1 VLPAATNSA
10 TLALADGSSLAL
22 VFDAFGHVTATLT
35 NGGTVLTTNGILADA
50 DAPAGVPGK
59 YTAFLE
65 SGGDKA
71 PGWIYSVVSSRGAM
85 RFSGRFPNGAPIAAN
100 QGSIVDRHGDAFV
113 FLLGRKGVHALVAGE
128 LHFSDL
134 AESDFAGSLTFNG
147 APCVLNGA
155 KFTPAP
161 SGLLPGAYPLAV
173 TGAGMN
179 IASTVTLLSNNSA
192 TVLAPIKSFTPRSKP
207 GLLSTGLFYLTFRNP
222 ADAAGPLLKGNGIF
236 HQKLGIGVGQFKAG
250 LGIGGVQLGPVTSP

>member
-1 VLPAATNSA
+1 
-10 TLALADGSSLAL
+10 
-22 VFDAFGHVTATLT
+22 VTATLT
-35 NGGTVLTTNGILADA
+35 HGEKILTTNGILADA

-65 SGGDKA
+65 PGGDKA

-100 QGSIVDRHGDAFV
+100 QGSIVDRNGNAFV

-134 AESDFAGSLTFNG
+134 TASDFAGLLAFNG

-155 KFTPAP
+155 KFTPAS
-161 SGLLPGAYPLAV
+161 SGLSAGAYPLAL
-173 TGAGMN
+173 TGAGVN
-179 IASTVTLLSNNSA
+179 IASTVTLLPDNSA

-207 GLLSTGLFYLTFRNP
+207 GSFSTGLFYLTFRNP
-222 ADAAGPLLKGNGIF
+222 ADPGGPLLKGNGIF
-236 HQKLGIGVGQFKAG
+236 HQKLRIGVGQFKTG
-250 LGIGGVQLGPVTSP
+250 SGIGGVQLGPVTSP